1 MDEQVYQVIGTQDG
15 FFQTQ
20 EGQLRAYCNLFCI
33 APFRGEQSDT
43 NHFKGHKAL
52 KFKCSSA
59 DVIKDTMFFDFGNPF
74 FCGVAYS
81 RLCKCCGRC
90 SNS

>member
-59 DVIKDTMFFDFGNPF
+59 DVIKDIKPKDHVALYFDQYQR
-74 FCGVAYS
+74 VS
-81 RLCKCCGRC
+81 MIKVVTD
-90 SNS
+90 

>member
-52 KFKCSSA
+52 KFKCASS
-59 DVIKDTMFFDFGNPF
+59 DVIKDIKPKDKVSLYFDQYQR
-74 FCGVAYS
+74 VS
-81 RLCKCCGRC
+81 MIKVVTD
-90 SNS
+90 

>member
-52 KFKCSSA
+52 KFKRSSA
-59 DVIKDTMFFDFGNPF
+59 DVIKDIKPKDHVALYFDQYQR
-74 FCGVAYS
+74 VS
-81 RLCKCCGRC
+81 MIKVVTD
-90 SNS
+90 